1 MILTRGGPGRSVFP
15 FPLIPEINMS
25 IDHATPVRR
34 IVFFYLVPVHVTVE
48 GDIVCDVVVI
58 DETPVRD
65 PGLIEGDA
73 EHLAAAILA
82 ANDGQAW
89 PSWRFG
95 Y

>member
-1 MILTRGGPGRSVFP
+1 
-15 FPLIPEINMS
+15 MS
-25 IDHATPVRR
+25 IDHVTPVRR
-34 IVFFYLVPVHVTVE
+34 IVFSYLVPVHVEVE
-48 GDIVCDVVVI
+48 DGIVADVVVI

-73 EHLAAAILA
+73 EQLAEAVTDAK
-82 ANDGQAW
+82 DGQAW